1 MRRSKEKG
9 QVLMEFVVCLI
20 PIILVFSGLILVAVL
35 GRANVQNTI
44 KTRSAVDLGKNMGS
58 AKAEEILTWDYG
70 KDEIPFSADDTALT
84 GANSYYIANDLDT
97 SVNTVPETFKSNLK
111 LQEMYDREFV
121 SRMPGRVDF
130 TKAADLVGAKVE
142 MRDVLSKKKL
152 KFFERMFHL
161 HLKSFHVDMK
171 DTSFMPE
178 GKSTEYEIN

>member
-1 MRRSKEKG
+1 MKKSAEKG
-9 QVLMEFVVCLI
+9 QAFVEFVVCLI
-20 PIILVFSGLILVAVL
+20 PLIFILSGLILVAIL
-35 GRANVQNTI
+35 SQANVKCTI
-44 KTRSAVDLGKNMGS
+44 QARSLADLKESPEQVDAKN
-58 AKAEEILTWDYG
+58 ILTWDYG

-121 SRMPGRVDF
+121 SQMPGRVDF